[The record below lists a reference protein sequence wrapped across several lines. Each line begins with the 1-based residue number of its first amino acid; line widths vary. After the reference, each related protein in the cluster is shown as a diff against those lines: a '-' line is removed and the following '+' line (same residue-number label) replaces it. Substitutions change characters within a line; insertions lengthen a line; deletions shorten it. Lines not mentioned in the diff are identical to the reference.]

1 MRRAIAPTLV
11 AMLVAALLA
20 LGACGERVAGPG
32 ADDVAVLAVQPR
44 WPAAVMANAVFGAGI
59 DTVEITVSRQNEQTA
74 ASRVVPFP
82 SGQDGLRFSINV
94 PLTQRTETLYV
105 SIDLRQAG
113 TTMFYGNGQ
122 VVLSSGA
129 LPRAPELPL
138 FYSGPGSDAAFVSL
152 TPRVGFVQP
161 GDTVQF
167 SAVAQNGQQQIVAAP
182 IAWSLSDSS
191 LARIGAT
198 GRFISRGGLGTVR
211 VRATTPTGVADSITV
226 TISPQVP

>member
-1 MRRAIAPTLV
+1 MRTPRAAALALLLTS
-11 AMLVAALLA
+11 VAAA
-20 LGACGERVAGPG
+20 LGACGERVAGPSSAG
-32 ADDVAVLAVQPR
+32 VAVLALQPR

-82 SGQDGLRFSINV
+82 SGQEGLRFSLSV

-113 TTMFYGNGQ
+113 TTMFYGNAQ
-122 VVLSSGA
+122 VVLSNGA
-129 LPRAPELPL
+129 IPQAPDLPL
-138 FYSGPGSDAAFVSL
+138 FYQGPGYDAVFVSL
-152 TPRVGFVQP
+152 TPRTGFVQP

-191 LARIGAT
+191 LARIDAT

-211 VRATTPTGVADSITV
+211 VRATTPTGVADSLSV